1 MPKQSSCIF
10 YFRDRL
16 QNERVKGDEN
26 THSDH
31 GLEQLNN
38 EKSLQEFYYDD
49 ENKHFNLVVSEIKAE
64 ENSKKTEKTGFRS

>member
-1 MPKQSSCIF
+1 MKTRIPITDK
-10 YFRDRL
+10 
-16 QNERVKGDEN
+16 
-26 THSDH
+26 
-31 GLEQLNN
+31 QLNN